1 MKMKHYNTNQR
12 GMRHM
17 RDMFSARGSE
27 ERWGRSENR
36 TRRFP
41 GGDET

>member
-1 MKMKHYNTNQR
+1 MKMNHSNTNQR

-17 RDMFSARGSE
+17 RDMLSAGGSKK
-27 ERWGRSENR
+27 RQGRSENR